1 VGEREEDGG
10 PEDGDPEGGPRQG
23 RIGGPALGHQAPL
36 RIDVPVL
43 EVVRANRA
51 MVAGL
56 LIFGA
61 LMLSVHVASGRNPG
75 TKLPPSAEN
84 LIVPASEENSTIENF
99 LPPSLSFPP
108 LPPLPKPENFSYLT
122 PVDLSFT
129 PVEFPAFPDLDNI
142 PVLVPPEEW

>member
-1 VGEREEDGG
+1 
-10 PEDGDPEGGPRQG
+10 
-23 RIGGPALGHQAPL
+23 
-36 RIDVPVL
+36 
-43 EVVRANRA
+43 
-51 MVAGL
+51 MVAGF

-61 LMLSVHVASGRNPG
+61 LMLSVHMASGMNPG

-108 LPPLPKPENFSYLT
+108 LPPLPEPENIGYLT
-122 PVDLSFT
+122 PIDFT
-129 PVEFPAFPDLDNI
+129 PAEIPTFPTLDNI